1 MILWFTNK
9 KIKNTQSQVFEEIT
23 DSKIPPVADL
33 AVAPLQQS
41 IVAFFAPN
49 EQPTTSCAYP
59 MRVEELFPYWLRQ
72 NVQGSSNLLLM
83 TKKYYDWLSC
93 GMSENSV
100 SFLNLEDLIDIETI
114 PDELLKHQLFSY
126 VNSFPVE
133 NIKTADNPNGNVDP
147 AGVRKLFDNVKINL
161 YTKKG
166 TEESFKLVLE
176 NLFGIPANKVSISYP
191 KRYVMRLNGGRFDW
205 MRDDNSKSEP
215 YTNNKSSYNP
225 QLVGSYLNHSI
236 LQDNNLWQEYSYV
249 LNISGLSADAYQ
261 STVRP
266 LVHPAGTKDFYN
278 VRQDIFNN
286 IFNSTGVVKYEI
298 PTIKNYAVYN
308 LLDSETINCALG
320 CSGGTDNPGYPFEFP
335 SWDDEISAKYYTGMT
350 FGMINIGDFIRLSS
364 ADGNYPNDGVT
375 CGGCI

>member
-278 VRQDIFNN
+278 VRQDIYQH
-286 IFNSTGVVKYEI
+286 VD
-298 PTIKNYAVYN
+298 AVNELRVFY
-308 LLDSETINCALG
+308 
-320 CSGGTDNPGYPFEFP
+320 
-335 SWDDEISAKYYTGMT
+335 
-350 FGMINIGDFIRLSS
+350 FIRYSIRFTESIFRIGIYHKNLENKRHDSVR
-364 ADGNYPNDGVT
+364 YKIV
-375 CGGCI
+375 

>member
-9 KIKNTQSQVFEEIT
+9 KIKNTQAQVFEEIS

-33 AVAPLQQS
+33 TVAPLQQS
-41 IVAFFAPN
+41 VVAFFAPE
-49 EQPTTSCAYP
+49 EQPITTCTYP
-59 MRVEELFPYWLRQ
+59 MRVEELFPYWLRL

-93 GMSENSV
+93 GMTENSV

-114 PDELLKHQLFSY
+114 PDELLKYQLFSY

-133 NIKTADNPNGNVDP
+133 NIKTADNPDGNVDP
-147 AGVRKLFDNVKINL
+147 AAVRKLFDNVKINL

-176 NLFGIPANKVSISYP
+176 NLFNIPASKVSISYP
-191 KRYVMRLNGGRFDW
+191 KRYVMRLNAGRFDW
-205 MRDDNSKSEP
+205 MRDDNAVTEP
-215 YTNNKSSYNP
+215 YTNNKSGYNP

-249 LNISGLSADAYQ
+249 LNISGLSADVYQ

-286 IFNSTGVVKYEI
+286 ISDSTSVVKYEI

-308 LLDSETINCALG
+308 VLDSETILCGFG
-320 CSGGTDNPGYPFEFP
+320 CSGPTDNPGYPFEFP

-364 ADGNYPNDGVT
+364 IDGIYPNDGKS
-375 CGGCI
+375 CADC